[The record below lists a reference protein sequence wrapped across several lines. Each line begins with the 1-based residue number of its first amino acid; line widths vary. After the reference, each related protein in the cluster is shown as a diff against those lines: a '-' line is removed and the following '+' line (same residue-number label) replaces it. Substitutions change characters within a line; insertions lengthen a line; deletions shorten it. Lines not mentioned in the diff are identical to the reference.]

1 MPQMPQAEGGY
12 VSLSNLGQNSVYNST
27 TEPAGQKSVFDSVKR
42 VIGQAIGNGPSNDDA
57 LLIAKGTQPNIVSA
71 R

>member
-1 MPQMPQAEGGY
+1 MPQAEGGY
-12 VSLSNLGQNSVYNST
+12 VSLSNSGPNSVYNST

-42 VIGQAIGNGPSNDDA
+42 VIGQAIGNGHPHDDA
-57 LLIAKGTQPNIVSA
+57 MLIAKGTQPTIVSA